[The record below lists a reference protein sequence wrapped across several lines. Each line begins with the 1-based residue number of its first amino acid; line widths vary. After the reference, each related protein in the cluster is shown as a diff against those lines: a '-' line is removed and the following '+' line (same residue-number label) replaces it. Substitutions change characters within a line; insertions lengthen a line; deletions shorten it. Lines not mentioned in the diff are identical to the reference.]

1 MKNVIKDVTV
11 DVTLNLINN
20 IIVKIS
26 LRDDDLTYHEKSLL
40 IQSLVSIK
48 SYFKVGNVYHIKYCK
63 MMVESISD
71 ILSETDNHTYH
82 RIHNEIEKCKH
93 YVQS

>member
-1 MKNVIKDVTV
+1 MKRNVIKDVTD

-26 LRDDDLTYHEKSLL
+26 LRDDDLTYHQKSLL
-40 IQSLVSIK
+40 IQSLVNIK
-48 SYFKVGNVYHIKYCK
+48 CHFKVGNVYHIKYCK

-82 RIHNEIEKCKH
+82 RIHNEIEKCR
-93 YVQS
+93 QEM